1 MMKSSMAPPIPPE
14 AAKEIDYIKGLV
26 ARHFPVYD
34 VRVSFDVVQ
43 YFCRADPTTLEGNF
57 EEMRLEMN
65 QLGYIPMITYEK
77 GEYIVAIAR
86 RPATRYRGIYFNVAL
101 LIATTVSTLIA
112 GLLQWA
118 SYDDV
123 PSDEIWTLNTLA
135 MGALT
140 FTLPLMG
147 MLAIHELGHF
157 FMARRRKV
165 AASLPFFIP
174 SIPPLG
180 TFGAFISLRD
190 PIPNRKSLLDIGV
203 AGPFT
208 GLVVAVAMA
217 VLGLYLTNLGAKPL
231 PQNIG
236 SEGVVSVSLPII
248 MTALEMLVPI
258 EGDYLLHPTAFAAWV
273 GILVTALNLLPVGQL
288 DGGHLGRAI
297 LGARAKYLSW
307 AVVAMLIGIG
317 IYYLG
322 WLLFA
327 MLVLFLGAKH
337 PPPLNDITPLDAKR
351 KGVAIA
357 AFVVLAVS
365 FIPVPMTAVAADFSF
380 ELEPITEV
388 NATIAPGGSQEFIIV
403 VNNTGNVLNE
413 ISLSNLSW
421 PANWTAEF
429 KRADQDQSRYAEELV
444 VLLNSSETYVV
455 NVRITASAFATTGD
469 NYTVTIIGS
478 AVNSSEERMLQFT
491 LTAGTPTLTLSLSAD
506 QLTIPRTGNASVTI
520 LLDNAGLADVNL
532 TLKSLFPSDI
542 FARITPTEAFDSDST
557 SELNVTVPAGAQMT
571 ATLWIFVPDF
581 SQLGDK
587 AVSVYAFYGTMMVCS
602 ADASVTVTSG

>member
-1 MMKSSMAPPIPPE
+1 MAPPIPPE

-86 RPATRYRGIYFNVAL
+86 RPATRYRGIYFNLAL

>member
-1 MMKSSMAPPIPPE
+1 LMKSSMAPPIPPE

>member
-1 MMKSSMAPPIPPE
+1 MKSSMAPPIPPE

>member
-1 MMKSSMAPPIPPE
+1 
-14 AAKEIDYIKGLV
+14 
-26 ARHFPVYD
+26 
-34 VRVSFDVVQ
+34 
-43 YFCRADPTTLEGNF
+43 
-57 EEMRLEMN
+57 
-65 QLGYIPMITYEK
+65 
-77 GEYIVAIAR
+77 
-86 RPATRYRGIYFNVAL
+86 
-101 LIATTVSTLIA
+101 
-112 GLLQWA
+112 
-118 SYDDV
+118 
-123 PSDEIWTLNTLA
+123 
-135 MGALT
+135 
-140 FTLPLMG
+140 
-147 MLAIHELGHF
+147 
-157 FMARRRKV
+157 
-165 AASLPFFIP
+165 
-174 SIPPLG
+174 
-180 TFGAFISLRD
+180 
-190 PIPNRKSLLDIGV
+190 
-203 AGPFT
+203 
-208 GLVVAVAMA
+208 
-217 VLGLYLTNLGAKPL
+217 
-231 PQNIG
+231 
-236 SEGVVSVSLPII
+236 
-248 MTALEMLVPI
+248 
-258 EGDYLLHPTAFAAWV
+258 
-273 GILVTALNLLPVGQL
+273 
-288 DGGHLGRAI
+288 
-297 LGARAKYLSW
+297 
-307 AVVAMLIGIG
+307 
-317 IYYLG
+317 
-322 WLLFA
+322 